1 MADVEQE
8 EKVKTTK
15 KRTRNPDAWKRVKQK
30 RARIAGKE
38 YLNVRGNYVAP
49 RKIGPDCQCK
59 LMCYKQVDE
68 SMRNMIF
75 EGFYD
80 LKSYDEQNAYLFGL
94 IRKHDIKR
102 KTKPL
107 SARRTCTYK
116 YYLRFRGREINVL
129 RSPDVREYFKED
141 KNHPTSTELNITK
154 LYKHFLHTYDP
165 EALLPGTNQLNSSY
179 TPKVKM
185 WLYRH
190 IFHQEFKT
198 KDYQLLKKKVEVGYR
213 HNPDIP
219 DYSLQDKIFTK
230 KAKRKANKPQKKTT
244 LPENNDSMASC
255 SSVSYPTIVQR
266 FHSKSDNSTA
276 VIHLPVDVS
285 FTPFTQ
291 DGRSAQIIDASNR
304 NQVILDAATR
314 NQVIL
319 DAPNRPTAMIQT
331 VNRNQVTIEATNRN
345 PTLNLQKINYI
356 IQDSHGNQHAA
367 GTQNYQIFQADTYHQ
382 NVLAQHTEHP
392 IYHINYPQIS

>member
-116 YYLRFRGREINVL
+116 YYLRFRGREINVCKVAFARIHAISAKKIRGLCEKLDQNILFPKDGRGKHSNRPQKIQPETQELIKRHLYNVL

-154 LYKHFLHTYDP
+154 LYKHFLQTYDP
-165 EALLPGTNQLNSSY
+165 EALIPGTNQLNSSY

-198 KDYQLLKKKVEVGYR
+198 KDYQLLKKKVEIGYR

-230 KAKRKANKPQKKTT
+230 KAKRKANKPQKKTA
-244 LPENNDSMASC
+244 LPENSGKQALDIFLLA
-255 SSVSYPTIVQR
+255 
-266 FHSKSDNSTA
+266 
-276 VIHLPVDVS
+276 
-285 FTPFTQ
+285 
-291 DGRSAQIIDASNR
+291 
-304 NQVILDAATR
+304 ILRT
-314 NQVIL
+314 
-319 DAPNRPTAMIQT
+319 
-331 VNRNQVTIEATNRN
+331 
-345 PTLNLQKINYI
+345 
-356 IQDSHGNQHAA
+356 
-367 GTQNYQIFQADTYHQ
+367 
-382 NVLAQHTEHP
+382 
-392 IYHINYPQIS
+392 

>member
-1 MADVEQE
+1 
-8 EKVKTTK
+8 
-15 KRTRNPDAWKRVKQK
+15 
-30 RARIAGKE
+30 
-38 YLNVRGNYVAP
+38 
-49 RKIGPDCQCK
+49 
-59 LMCYKQVDE
+59 
-68 SMRNMIF
+68 
-75 EGFYD
+75 
-80 LKSYDEQNAYLFGL
+80 
-94 IRKHDIKR
+94 
-102 KTKPL
+102 
-107 SARRTCTYK
+107 
-116 YYLRFRGREINVL
+116 
-129 RSPDVREYFKED
+129 
-141 KNHPTSTELNITK
+141 
-154 LYKHFLHTYDP
+154 
-165 EALLPGTNQLNSSY
+165 
-179 TPKVKM
+179 
-185 WLYRH
+185 
-190 IFHQEFKT
+190 
-198 KDYQLLKKKVEVGYR
+198 
-213 HNPDIP
+213 
-219 DYSLQDKIFTK
+219 
-230 KAKRKANKPQKKTT
+230 
-244 LPENNDSMASC
+244 MASC

-356 IQDSHGNQHAA
+356 IQDTHGNQHAA

-382 NVLAQHTEHP
+382 NVLAQHTDHP